1 MPHMVTVPLGC
12 CQPSNSTLSIWFYIT
27 ILRLCT
33 QKIIILPFAVSM
45 IIDLGIKSQE
55 TCSWCLTPLNPSTGG
70 LLLSSVIINY
80 PCSLNIICPLGNHFS
95 FEALNLPTLCLLVD
109 FLPLFIFLDHL
120 PQNLERILHS
130 QFFLILRFL

>member
-1 MPHMVTVPLGC
+1 MVLHNHSEALHTKDHH
-12 CQPSNSTLSIWFYIT
+12 FA
-27 ILRLCT
+27 LCSFNDNWSGY
-33 QKIIILPFAVSM
+33 KIPGDLFLVS
-45 IIDLGIKSQE
+45 
-55 TCSWCLTPLNPSTGG
+55 TPLNPSTGG

-130 QFFLILRFL
+130 QFFLILRFLWYQDFYLYVPYILTFFT